1 LTVRLHSRIISPQNG
16 KRRKQDYWTQDTNH
30 SKTPSQKGK
39 TMQRRAK
46 ATAKKDSVSTFADWL
61 ASQPLLT
68 ELTLTALTVLFG
80 MQVLRV
86 LVPGMFWI
94 LGSRMGW
101 SATELGLI
109 GLLIFLTAFIA
120 GPLGRVAGNRLLIA
134 ATAAG
139 LCIVRLFMQVWW
151 GEPLFNLSLAIV
163 GTILFVIFLPAC
175 FENARIRGG
184 SAISNYVLGLLGGLA
199 LDIAINGASGTYDI
213 VWQVAPLPMFL
224 TLLLVIIQLVL
235 VLGIAP
241 TIKGRQEEARSAKA
255 HRTSIARPFTWLA
268 IGPFLFLELVIFQ
281 NIARMATLT
290 GWPLPTTFGLTLV
303 AQLAGLAAA
312 AWILSKPRRTL
323 WPWALGAGILLTASL
338 AFGYQK
344 PAALIA
350 LLFIVGQVLLS
361 ALIAM
366 VLIGITTGTG
376 KAQRSGVWIAN
387 GIGIALL
394 LVFILAYYAVYS
406 ISLPY
411 SNTILEPIAGGI
423 VAACAIGASVV
434 MQRKINIDP
443 KLWSVPIFALILLVL
458 PLAEAIA
465 WRTPTAVTG
474 EGFPVRVMTYDL
486 HNGFNTKGKLNIE
499 EIAQVIESN
508 KPDIVALQEVSR
520 GCLVNGRLDMLA
532 WLSQRLNMPYVFGPT
547 ADHSWG
553 NAILSRYP
561 ILAYSREDLPSEN
574 MLMPSGFIVA
584 LIDLGNDQRIKVITT
599 QFHHPSGYTDIGQLQ
614 SKAILDFWAS
624 VDHTILL
631 GDLNAEPTDQEIV
644 MLQQA
649 DLIDAAAITY
659 PKPAYTFDSDNPHQR
674 LDYIWTSSDLHVRQM
689 RVPLSTASDHLPV
702 FAVIDE

>member
-1 LTVRLHSRIISPQNG
+1 
-16 KRRKQDYWTQDTNH
+16 
-30 SKTPSQKGK
+30 
-39 TMQRRAK
+39 MQRRAK
-46 ATAKKDSVSTFADWL
+46 AIAKKDRVSVFADWL
-61 ASQPLLT
+61 AAQPLLT

-94 LGSRMGW
+94 LGSQMGW

-109 GLLIFLTAFIA
+109 GFLIFLTAFVA
-120 GPLGRVAGNRLLIA
+120 GPLGRLVGNRLLIA
-134 ATAAG
+134 VTAAG
-139 LCIVRLFMQVWW
+139 LCAIRLFMQVWW
-151 GEPLFNLSLAIV
+151 GEPLFNLILAIV

-184 SAISNYVLGLLGGLA
+184 SAISHCVLGLLGGLA
-199 LDIAINGASGTYDI
+199 LDIAINGASGTYDT
-213 VWQVAPLPMFL
+213 VWLVEPLPMFL

-241 TIKGRQEEARSAKA
+241 TIKGRREEARSAKA
-255 HRTSIARPFTWLA
+255 SGTSMARSFTWLA
-268 IGPFLFLELVIFQ
+268 IGPFLFLELVVFQ
-281 NIARMATLT
+281 NIPRMAALT
-290 GWPLPTTFGLTLV
+290 SWSLPMAFGLTLL

-338 AFGYQK
+338 AFGYEK

-350 LLFIVGQVLLS
+350 LLFLVGQVLLS
-361 ALIAM
+361 ALITM
-366 VLIGITTGTG
+366 ILIGINTSTG
-376 KAQRSGVWIAN
+376 KTQRSGVWIAN

-394 LVFILAYYAVYS
+394 LVLILAYYAVYN

-423 VAACAIGASVV
+423 VAACAIGASVA
-434 MQRKINIDP
+434 MQREIKIDS
-443 KLWSVPIFALILLVL
+443 KLWSVPILALILLVL
-458 PLAEAIA
+458 PLAEAIV
-465 WRTPTAVTG
+465 WRTPTTVSG
-474 EGFPVRVMTYDL
+474 QGFPVRIMTYNL

-520 GCLVNGRLDMLA
+520 GWVVNGRLDMLA

-547 ADHSWG
+547 ADHFWG

-561 ILAYSREDLPSEN
+561 ILAYSRGDLPSGDLPPGDL
-574 MLMPSGFIVA
+574 LMPSGFIVA
-584 LIDLGNDQRIKVITT
+584 LIDLGNDQRIKVINT
-599 QFHHPSGYTDIGQLQ
+599 QFHHPKGYTDIGQLQ
-614 SKAILDFWAS
+614 SQAIIDFWAG
-624 VDHTILL
+624 VDHTVLL
-631 GDLNAEPTDQEIV
+631 GNLSAVPQDQEIV
-644 MLQQA
+644 MLEQA
-649 DLIDAAAITY
+649 DLIDAAANVY
-659 PKPAYTFDSDNPHQR
+659 PKLAYTFPSDNPQQR
-674 LDYIWTSSDLHVRQM
+674 LDYIWTSSDLQVRDI

-702 FAVIDE
+702 FAAIAE